1 MVHLPAFSG
10 PATSAQIGSPIGVA
24 LDSAGNIYIA
34 GGNTNAIFKVSIG
47 AIATVAGGSG
57 VPPYLGDG
65 GPATSAAFN
74 QATGIA
80 VDSAGTLY
88 IADTAMLYENAAVTN
103 YANYHER
110 KKTGISPILIPK
122 KI

>member
-1 MVHLPAFSG
+1 VSLSTP
-10 PATSAQIGSPIGVA
+10 PATF
-24 LDSAGNIYIA
+24 IA
-34 GGNTNAIFKVSIG
+34 GGNTNAIFKVSSG
-47 AIATVAGGSG
+47 AIATPWRGGSG

-88 IADTAMLYENAAVTN
+88 IADIAMLYENAAVTN

-110 KKTGISPILIPK
+110 KKTGDVPYFNSEKDTIELRQAPRGAWRAM
-122 KI
+122 